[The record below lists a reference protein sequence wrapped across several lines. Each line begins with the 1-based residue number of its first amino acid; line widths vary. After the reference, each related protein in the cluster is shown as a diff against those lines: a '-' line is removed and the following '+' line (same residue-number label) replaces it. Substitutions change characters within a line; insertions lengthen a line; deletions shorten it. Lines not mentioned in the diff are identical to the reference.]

1 MVYVIRSNRITNGL
15 SRMLKRV
22 ICWVPP
28 HIAAMIDVEE
38 AEVTDEEENEVC
50 DNYVSNIHDTDETE
64 EYYLLDKQTVQ
75 MLVLEI

>member
-1 MVYVIRSNRITNGL
+1 
-15 SRMLKRV
+15 MLKRV

-28 HIAAMIDVEE
+28 HIAAMIDVEVGVE

-50 DNYVSNIHDTDETE
+50 DNYVNNIHDTDETE
-64 EYYLLDKQTVQ
+64 KYYLLDKQTVQ